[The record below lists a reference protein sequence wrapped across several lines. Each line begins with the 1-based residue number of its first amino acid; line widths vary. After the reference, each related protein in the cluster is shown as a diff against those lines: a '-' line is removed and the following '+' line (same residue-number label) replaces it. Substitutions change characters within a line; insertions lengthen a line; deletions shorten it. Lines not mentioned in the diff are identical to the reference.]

1 MDNKLLSDIFKSEY
15 SNLIAVLSSYYGLK
29 DLELAEDIVS
39 DTFLRAMKTWSYKG
53 IPEYPKAWLRKVAQ
67 NLMLEHFRRKKTF
80 EEKIAPELRA
90 RTQQIKEIEI
100 TDKIIEDSQLHMMF
114 VLCDNKLNKES
125 QICIALRILCG
136 FSIEEIAKAFLS
148 NKETINKKLYR
159 AKKAIRERNRVETN
173 LTLNQYVT
181 RLDNVLRVIYL
192 IFNEGYYSSVNED
205 NIRHEICW
213 EAMRLSIFLS
223 EHKIFPKQKIHALI
237 ALMCFHTSRLDARI
251 SGEKGDLLYH
261 EQDKSK
267 WNSALIQKG
276 EKYLKLSAEG
286 DMVSKYHLEAG
297 IAYWHTRDNNG
308 KWNNILQLYN
318 KLLTIEYSP
327 IIAMNRTYALARAN
341 SIVEAIQEAHK
352 LELKNNHHY
361 FCLLAELYH
370 MNNNIEKEIEYL
382 NVAIGFANK
391 KSEKELIKHRLEKAS
406 QLKT

>member
-15 SNLIAVLSSYYGLK
+15 SNLVAVLSTYYGLK

-39 DTFLRAMKTWSYKG
+39 DTFLRAMKAWSHKG

-80 EEKIAPELRA
+80 EEKITPELKA
-90 RTQQIKEIEI
+90 RTQQIGEIEI

-114 VLCDNKLNKES
+114 VLCDNELSKES

-148 NKETINKKLYR
+148 NKETINKRLYR
-159 AKKAIRERNRVETN
+159 AKKAIKERNRVETN
-173 LTLNQYVT
+173 LTLNQYVA

-251 SGEKGDLLYH
+251 SGEKNDLLYH

-276 EKYLKLSAEG
+276 EKYLQLSAAG
-286 DMVSKYHLEAG
+286 DIINKYHLEAA
-297 IAYWHTRDNNG
+297 IAYWHT
-308 KWNNILQLYN
+308 
-318 KLLTIEYSP
+318 
-327 IIAMNRTYALARAN
+327 
-341 SIVEAIQEAHK
+341 
-352 LELKNNHHY
+352 
-361 FCLLAELYH
+361 
-370 MNNNIEKEIEYL
+370 
-382 NVAIGFANK
+382 
-391 KSEKELIKHRLEKAS
+391 
-406 QLKT
+406 

>member
-39 DTFLRAMKTWSYKG
+39 DTFLKAMKTWSHKG

-67 NLMLEHFRRKKTF
+67 NLMLEHFRREKTF
-80 EEKIAPELRA
+80 VEKITPELEA
-90 RTQQIKEIEI
+90 RTQQIGEIEI

-136 FSIEEIAKAFLS
+136 FSIEEIAMALLS

-159 AKKAIRERNRVETN
+159 AKKTIKERNRFETN
-173 LTLNQYVT
+173 LTPNQYVT

-192 IFNEGYYSSVNED
+192 LFNEGYYSSVNED

-223 EHKIFPKQKIHALI
+223 EHKIFPKQKTHALI
-237 ALMCFHTSRLDARI
+237 ALMCFHASRLDARI
-251 SGEKGDLLYH
+251 SGEEGDLLYH

-276 EKYLKLSAEG
+276 TKYLKLSADG
-286 DMVSKYHLEAG
+286 DIVSKYHLEAA
-297 IAYWHTRDNNG
+297 IAYWHTRESDE
-308 KWNNILQLYN
+308 KWNNVLQLYN

-341 SIVEAIQEAHK
+341 SIVEAIREAHK

-361 FCLLAELYH
+361 FCLLAELYR
-370 MNNNIEKEIEYL
+370 MNGNIKKEIEYL
-382 NVAIGFANK
+382 KVAIGLANK
-391 KSEKELIKHRLEKAS
+391 KMKKN
-406 QLKT
+406 